1 MSTGDGTKQLK
12 DMARTAAGAALK
24 AGAQEA
30 AVQANRARF
39 VDVEWRDGRLERVTE
54 ATERGLAIELYV
66 DGRYSQVSTSDLRP
80 DALKTFVEGTVA
92 VARKLEPDP
101 FRSLPDPRL
110 YRGQAE
116 VDLDL
121 VDRAQT
127 ALTAAGRR
135 ERAQAAEAGA
145 RGVKGSPAILSVGT
159 VFSDELVETFRVHTN
174 GVEGRWL
181 GTAFVVSARV
191 SVKDPDGRRPEDGDY
206 AFARHLGAVPAPEAV
221 GRAASERAVA
231 RVGAK
236 KADTTTMTMVVDAR
250 ASSRLVYAL
259 LGPLSG
265 MALQQKQSCLEGK
278 LGQQVGSP
286 LLDVSDDPL
295 LPRGLASR
303 LFDGEGIA
311 ARRFPVFEKGVLR
324 NFYVDSYYGRKLKVD
339 PTTRGASNLSWTL
352 GPKGPEA
359 LLADAKEAILVTS
372 FLGGNSNGTTGDFSL
387 GVQGFR
393 VRGGRIAEPVGE
405 MNVSGNLLD
414 SWKRLVAVGND
425 PYPYANLRTPT
436 LVFEGVQFAGV

>member
-1 MSTGDGTKQLK
+1 MSTSDGSKQLQ
-12 DMARTAAGAALK
+12 DMARTAADAARK

-39 VDVEWRDGRLERVTE
+39 VEVEWRDGRIERVTE

-66 DGRYSQVSTSDLRP
+66 DGRYSQVGTSDLRP
-80 DALKTFVEGTVA
+80 DAVKAFVEGAVA

-101 FRSLPDPRL
+101 FRSLPDPKL
-110 YRGQAE
+110 YRGQAK

-121 VDRAQT
+121 VDPAQT
-127 ALTAAGRR
+127 ALTPAVRR

-159 VFSDELVETFRVHTN
+159 GINDEFVETFRFHTN
-174 GVEGRWL
+174 GFEGTRMA
-181 GTAFVVSARV
+181 TAFVVSSRV
-191 SVKDPDGRRPEDGDY
+191 SVKDPDGRRPEDWAY
-206 AFARHLGAVPAPEAV
+206 VYARHLGAVPAPETV
-221 GRAASERAVA
+221 GRAAGERAVA
-231 RVGAK
+231 RIGSK
-236 KADTTTMTMVVDAR
+236 KADTASMTMVVDAR
-250 ASSRLVYAL
+250 VSGRLVQAL

-286 LLDVSDDPL
+286 LLDASDDPL
-295 LPRGLASR
+295 LPRGLESR
-303 LFDGEGIA
+303 LFDAEGIA

-324 NFYVDSYYGRKLKVD
+324 NFYVDSYYGRKLRMD
-339 PTTRGASNLSWTL
+339 PTTRGPSNLSWTL
-352 GPKGPEA
+352 GSKGREA
-359 LLADAKEAILVTS
+359 LLADAKEAFLVTS

-393 VRGGRIAEPVGE
+393 VRGGQIAEPVGE

-425 PYPYANLRTPT
+425 PFAYGPLRTPT
-436 LVFEGVQFAGV
+436 LVFDGIQFAGV